1 MFIEGLLCARDNARN
16 WKDNGGRARY
26 KCAGEFTLLREIIRT
41 QIVHCNT
48 VKTKQNKTPDERT
61 WPQMAKNLAPSLDQ
75 DGGHKVRLPKEVRAM
90 MRQEWMVDE

>member
-26 KCAGEFTLLREIIRT
+26 KCAGEFTLLRERIRT

-48 VKTKQNKTPDERT
+48 VKTKQNKTKHLMKEFGPRWPRT
-61 WPQMAKNLAPSLDQ
+61 WPHHLTKMEDIKLGFQK
-75 DGGHKVRLPKEVRAM
+75 K
-90 MRQEWMVDE
+90 